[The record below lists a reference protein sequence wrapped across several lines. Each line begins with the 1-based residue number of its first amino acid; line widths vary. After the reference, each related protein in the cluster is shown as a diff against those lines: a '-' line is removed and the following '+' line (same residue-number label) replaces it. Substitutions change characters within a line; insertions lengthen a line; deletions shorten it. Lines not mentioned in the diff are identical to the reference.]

1 MVGESEAAT
10 PAEKKRMGLI
20 KVLGCVAC
28 VLKNWPDCQCEVHH
42 VVEGQVRL
50 GHIHTMGLCL
60 WHHRGHIAD
69 GYEQYDKQQMSGML
83 GPSLAHGSR
92 YFAEV
97 FGSQATLVRVQ
108 DYIIQRFTD
117 EPWLEFSMPR
127 GVVLDIF
134 YFWSDLKQADESPCT

>member
-1 MVGESEAAT
+1 MVGKSKPAT

-20 KVLGCVAC
+20 KVLGCIPC
-28 VLKNWPDCQCEVHH
+28 VLKNWPDAPCDVHH

-50 GHIHTMGLCL
+50 GHGDTFGACL
-60 WHHRGHIAD
+60 WHHKGEID
-69 GYEQYDKQQMSGML
+69 PDSGYSKQKIMGML

-92 YFAEV
+92 YFARE
-97 FGSQATLVRVQ
+97 FGSQATLVAVQ

-117 EPWLEFSMPR
+117 QPWLEFSMPR

-134 YFWSDLKQADESPCT
+134 YFWSDLRQDDGAL